1 MSTPLPFAP
10 LPGAPVRARLAGLSA
25 LDVAGADALE
35 FLHGQLSNDVKSLA
49 VGAAHYASYN
59 SAKGRMLATLI
70 AWRREPLRVTLV
82 LAADLAPAIHKRLA
96 MYVLRSRLTMAI
108 AARPLWGIVGA
119 DARAALDRQ
128 DIALPAP
135 WKSTRVDMADVLAL
149 PDGRFL
155 VDCDAGL
162 PAAMAALPEADEA
175 VWAWAGVRAGVPQ
188 VTQATSDLLIAQGAN
203 FELVGGVDFR
213 KGCYPG
219 QEIIARMQY
228 LGRLKERLRAFHA
241 DAPAIAAGTPLS
253 SAGRD
258 ESVGTV
264 VNAAPS
270 PAGGIDLLAVTRLDA
285 GDAALFAGGL
295 ALAPRA
301 LPYAV
306 PALDNDRVRL

>member
-1 MSTPLPFAP
+1 MSAPLPFAP

-35 FLHGQLSNDVKSLA
+35 FLHGQLSNDVKALA

-70 AWRREPLRVTLV
+70 AWHREPLRVTLL

-96 MYVLRSRLTMAI
+96 MYVLRSKVTIAI
-108 AARPLWGIVGA
+108 AAPPLWGVVGA

-128 DIALPAP
+128 GIALPAP

-162 PAAMAALPEADEA
+162 PAAVAALPEADES

-241 DAPAIAAGTPLS
+241 DAPGIAAGTPLS

-258 ESVGTV
+258 ERVGTV

-285 GDAALFAGGL
+285 GDAALFADGL

>member
-1 MSTPLPFAP
+1 MSDTPSFAP
-10 LPGAPVRARLAGLSA
+10 VPGAPVRARLAGLAA
-25 LDVAGADALE
+25 LDVVGADALE
-35 FLHGQLSNDVKSLA
+35 FLHGQLSNDVMALA

-59 SAKGRMLATLI
+59 SAKGRMLATLVT
-70 AWRREPLRVTLV
+70 WRREPLRVTLV
-82 LAADLAPAIHKRLA
+82 LAADLAPAIHKRLT
-96 MYVLRSRLTMAI
+96 MYVLRAKVTIATSARAI
-108 AARPLWGIVGA
+108 WGIVGA
-119 DARAALDRQ
+119 DARVALDRAG
-128 DIALPAP
+128 IALPVP

-162 PAAMAALPEADEA
+162 PVAVAALPEVADSLW
-175 VWAWAGVRAGVPQ
+175 VWAGVRAGVPQ
-188 VTQATSDLLIAQGAN
+188 VTQATSDALIAQGAN

-241 DAPAIAAGTPLS
+241 DAPGIAAGTPLS

-270 PAGGIDLLAVTRLDA
+270 PAGGVDLLAVTRLDT
-285 GDAALFAGGL
+285 GDAPLFAGGL

>member
-1 MSTPLPFAP
+1 MSATPLFAP
-10 LPGAPVRARLAGLSA
+10 LPGVPVRARLAGLAA
-25 LDVAGADALE
+25 LDVAGTDALA
-35 FLHGQLSNDVKSLA
+35 FLHGQLSSDVKALA
-49 VGAAHYASYN
+49 AGSAHYASYN
-59 SAKGRMLATLI
+59 SAKGRMLATMI
-70 AWRREPLRVTLV
+70 AWHREPHRVTLV

-96 MYVLRSRLTMAI
+96 MYVLRAKVTITAS
-108 AARPLWGIVGA
+108 ARPLWGVVGA
-119 DARAALDRQ
+119 DARAALDG
-128 DIALPAP
+128 DGIALPAA
-135 WKSTRVDMADVLAL
+135 WRSARMDTADVLAL

-162 PAAMAALPEADEA
+162 PDAVAALPEADESL
-175 VWAWAGVRAGVPQ
+175 WSWAGVRAGVPQ
-188 VTQATSDLLIAQGAN
+188 VTQATSDVLIAQGAN

-241 DAPAIAAGTPLS
+241 DAAGIAAGTPLS

-270 PAGGIDLLAVTRLDA
+270 PAGGVDLLAVTRLDA
-285 GDAALFAGGL
+285 GDAPLFAGGH